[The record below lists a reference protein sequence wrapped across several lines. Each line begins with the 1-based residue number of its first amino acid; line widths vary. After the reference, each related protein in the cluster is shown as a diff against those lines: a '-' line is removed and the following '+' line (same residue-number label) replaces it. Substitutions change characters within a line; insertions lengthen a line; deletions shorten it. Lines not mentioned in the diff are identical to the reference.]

1 MKKNDKTKRQ
11 DNQPLTDEQLLQ
23 QYSQGH
29 TEAFEELIRRYWR
42 ELYHFLYRFL
52 GDKMLVE
59 DVFQE
64 TFLQLHL
71 SAGQFDYSKRLK
83 PWLFT
88 IAANK
93 AKDALR
99 RKARQ
104 KASELDAE
112 IASHEEEA
120 VRFVDI
126 MPSDLPPPDE
136 TIENQEIS
144 SIVQTIVQQMPENLR
159 EVLILS
165 YFHDFA
171 YKDIAEILGVPLGT
185 VKSRLHA
192 AVKDFA
198 RRWWS
203 AYRKRRNG

>member
-1 MKKNDKTKRQ
+1 MKKNDKTKRK
-11 DNQPLTDEQLLQ
+11 DNQPVTDEQLLQ

-29 TEAFEELIRRYWR
+29 TEAFEELIRRYRR

-52 GDKMLVE
+52 GDRMLVE

-71 SAGQFDYSKRLK
+71 SSGKFDYSKRLK

-93 AKDALR
+93 ARDALR

-104 KASELDAE
+104 TASELDAE
-112 IASHEEEA
+112 IASHEEQA
-120 VRFVDI
+120 ARFVDI
-126 MPSDLPPPDE
+126 MPADIPTPDE

-159 EVLILS
+159 MVLLLS
-165 YFHDFA
+165 YFEDFT
-171 YKDIAEILGVPLGT
+171 YKEMAEILGIPLGT

-192 AVKDFA
+192 AVKDFT
-198 RRWWS
+198 RRWWIV
-203 AYRKRRNG
+203 YRKQKNG